1 MQNWSFCA
9 SQWASYSTYG
19 GELREQLVAGILA
32 LKWLALIISPKKIYT
47 LIFISPNGSITGD
60 YVENEN
66 RAPSPNIQLS
76 LSVL

>member
-1 MQNWSFCA
+1 MVGSAFYFLEKVFFWD
-9 SQWASYSTYG
+9 T
-19 GELREQLVAGILA
+19 
-32 LKWLALIISPKKIYT
+32 LIHT

-76 LSVL
+76 LSVLKVFIEESYTLKCNATI